1 MERQQRALAIHD
13 ISCVGRCSLTVAL
26 PIVSAAGIDTS
37 VLPTAVLSTHT
48 GGFTG
53 FTFRDLTAD
62 IAPITAHWES
72 LGLHFDSI
80 YTGYLGSLEQ
90 IQLVLD
96 IFERFGQAPTLK
108 MVDPVMADNGELYAI
123 FPQTFPLEMKRLCA
137 KADLILPNITEACLM
152 LEQDYNP
159 GPYTKNYIEGLLQEL
174 AALGPRQVVLTGVYF
189 GADDLGAASYDAA
202 TGQICYATN
211 ARIEGYFHGTGD
223 VFGSALLGGLMNGF
237 TLADAVQLAVDYT
250 QRSIDLTAQLGQE
263 PRYGVC
269 FERALPFYLAR
280 LAR

>member
-1 MERQQRALAIHD
+1 M
-13 ISCVGRCSLTVAL
+13 
-26 PIVSAAGIDTS
+26 
-37 VLPTAVLSTHT
+37 
-48 GGFTG
+48 
-53 FTFRDLTAD
+53 TAD
-62 IAPITAHWES
+62 IAPITSHWES

-152 LEQDYNP
+152 LERDYNP
-159 GPYTKNYIEGLLQEL
+159 GPYTKDYIEGLLQEL

-189 GADDLGAASYDAA
+189 GADDPLAPPPTMRPPAKSAMPPTPELRAIFTARATCLAA
-202 TGQICYATN
+202 
-211 ARIEGYFHGTGD
+211 
-223 VFGSALLGGLMNGF
+223 
-237 TLADAVQLAVDYT
+237 
-250 QRSIDLTAQLGQE
+250 
-263 PRYGVC
+263 
-269 FERALPFYLAR
+269 PFWVA
-280 LAR
+280 